1 MPQPRR
7 GDAFKAP
14 RQFQQQAGMS
24 HYPAGGSI
32 LVEVVFGSVNH
43 GSSSVQII
51 LVSRHLKAARTINIM
66 PRHVGFVLAI
76 LVVLVFSTSAL
87 FSWLSVHLRLPVVE
101 ELVLSLRQKEAQESR
116 DHLTNNL
123 QLMATRL
130 GELQAQVM
138 QLDVV
143 SDRVAGVAGVK
154 RDVAPI
160 SVSQGLGGPYSP
172 TPLDAESLQREIDRL
187 ARAVETR
194 ADEMVV
200 MESQLLEK
208 RVRDRLLPT
217 TLPVKEAALGSAFGY
232 RADPVTGSR
241 AMHEGLDFN
250 APPGTPIM
258 AAADG
263 VVRTSEFH
271 PEYGNMVEIDHGD
284 GLSSRYAHM
293 QHADVR
299 PGAIVKRGQVIG
311 ALGSTGRSTGPH
323 LHFEVRMLGAA
334 QNPLVFLKRGQ
345 EYAQLKT
352 R

>member
-1 MPQPRR
+1 MPQPGR
-7 GDAFKAP
+7 GDAFEASC
-14 RQFQQQAGMS
+14 QFQQQAGVS

-51 LVSRHLKAARTINIM
+51 LVSRHLKAARTITIM
-66 PRHVGFVLAI
+66 PRHVGFVLAFLI
-76 LVVLVFSTSAL
+76 VLVFSTSAL

-101 ELVLSLRQKEAQESR
+101 ELVMSLRQREAQETR
-116 DHLTNNL
+116 DHLSNNL

-130 GELQAQVM
+130 GELQAQVL

-143 SDRVAGVAGVK
+143 SDRVASLAGVK
-154 RDVAPI
+154 RDVAPLQAR
-160 SVSQGLGGPYSP
+160 QGLGGPYSP
-172 TPLDAESLQREIDRL
+172 APLDAEALRREIDRL
-187 ARAVETR
+187 AHAVETR
-194 ADEMVV
+194 ADELVGL
-200 MESQLLEK
+200 ESQLLEK

-217 TLPVKEAALGSAFGY
+217 TLPVREAALGSSFGY
-232 RADPVTGSR
+232 RSDPVTGSR

-263 VVRTSEFH
+263 VVRTAEFH

-293 QHADVR
+293 QRLDVKE
-299 PGAIVKRGQVIG
+299 GVIVKRGQPIG

-345 EYAQLKT
+345 EYAQLKG

>member
-1 MPQPRR
+1 
-7 GDAFKAP
+7 
-14 RQFQQQAGMS
+14 
-24 HYPAGGSI
+24 
-32 LVEVVFGSVNH
+32 
-43 GSSSVQII
+43 VQII
-51 LVSRHLKAARTINIM
+51 LVSRHLKAARTITIM
-66 PRHVGFVLAI
+66 PRHVAFVLAF

-87 FSWLSVHLRLPVVE
+87 FSWLSVHLRLPIVE
-101 ELVLSLRQKEAQESR
+101 ELVLSLRQKEAQETR
-116 DHLTNNL
+116 DHLSNNL

-130 GELQAQVM
+130 GELQAQVL

-143 SDRVAGVAGVK
+143 SDRVAGLAGVK

-160 SVSQGLGGPYSP
+160 QTQVREGLGGPYSP
-172 TPLDAESLQREIDRL
+172 APLDAEALQREIDRL
-187 ARAVETR
+187 VRAVEAR
-194 ADEMVV
+194 ADELVGL
-200 MESQLLEK
+200 ESQLLEK

-217 TLPVKEAALGSAFGY
+217 TLPVKEASLGSAFGY
-232 RADPVTGSR
+232 RSDPVTGSR

-263 VVRTSEFH
+263 IVRTAEFH

-293 QHADVR
+293 QRLEVAA
-299 PGAIVKRGQVIG
+299 GALVKRGQTIG

-323 LHFEVRMLGAA
+323 LHFEVRMLGAP

-345 EYAQLKT
+345 EYAQLKS